1 VLHSARL
8 LTEGR
13 IIVVFGC
20 GGDRDAGKRSVMG
33 EIASRLS
40 DVVYV
45 TSDNPR
51 SEDPSAIIEEIMK
64 GTRSNIAVVH
74 SCVDR
79 SEAIH
84 DAITAARIGDIVVVA
99 GKGHESTQETGG
111 VVIPFDDVDVARGAL
126 LSRKKNDR

>member
-1 VLHSARL
+1 
-8 LTEGR
+8 
-13 IIVVFGC
+13 
-20 GGDRDAGKRSVMG
+20 MG
-33 EIASRLS
+33 EIASRLA

-51 SEDPSAIIEEIMK
+51 SEDPSAIIDEIMK
-64 GTRSNIAVVH
+64 GTRSNTAVVH

-84 DAITAARIGDIVVVA
+84 DAISEARIGDIVVVA
-99 GKGHESTQETGG
+99 GKGHESTQETRG
-111 VVIPFDDVDVARGAL
+111 VVIPFDDVDVARVAL